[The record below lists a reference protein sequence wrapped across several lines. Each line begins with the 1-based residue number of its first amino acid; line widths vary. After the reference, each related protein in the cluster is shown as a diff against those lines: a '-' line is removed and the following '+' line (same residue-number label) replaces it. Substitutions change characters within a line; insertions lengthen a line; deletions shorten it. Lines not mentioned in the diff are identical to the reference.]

1 MQGAVVSSATNRLAQ
16 NDVNIFTPEA
26 HFLDAA
32 MLGKPRRNAVHTT
45 ALRPGE
51 VSPTRRSQG
60 RAVRQLVLR
69 MMCHF

>member
-32 MLGKPRRNAVHTT
+32 MLGKPRRIAVHTT
-45 ALRPGE
+45 ALRPRE
-51 VSPTRRSQG
+51 VLC
-60 RAVRQLVLR
+60 RAGLLGSL
-69 MMCHF
+69 C